1 MLKLC
6 FSYYNND
13 DSVIDDDNNNY
24 NRNDVSNDGGDVT
37 GRATDGS
44 CDVKKVVVDSGDV
57 STVSNVGGGD
67 NL

>member
-1 MLKLC
+1 MDTWKNIC
-6 FSYYNND
+6 N
-13 DSVIDDDNNNY
+13 VIDDDNNNY
-24 NRNDVSNDGGDVT
+24 NTDDVSNDGGDVT
-37 GRATDGS
+37 GRATDGG